1 MDNKVLIEIGIKN
14 LPYNLYDVVIRNLK
28 EELNKNLEI
37 NNIDYNEVKFNY
49 SKNRILFSFIIANTI
64 DVNNNKISKI
74 IIDSLNK
81 LFIPIKDLEI
91 SYFLKDYIIWIQ
103 GMKDDIFLDF
113 TDFNISNEVD
123 SNITFYKMVSINEYI
138 DLLRENN
145 IILENDVRRNYFIT
159 KANKLAKEYGG
170 VLFDSN
176 YLIEKYI
183 NSYNLPYPILK
194 NFDNKLLEY
203 PQKLLVA
210 ILLDICNVFPV
221 VNEKN
226 TLLPYFIFSVEK
238 HDIDD
243 ENKISNIHLDK
254 INVLLEVLKKYEKTM
269 EFSYEYYLDKM
280 KNTKL
285 PMEIGTVYDETLRIK
300 SFAKILGSY
309 LKVGENTINNIE
321 QEADICKLDLATD
334 IVKEMPALKGIIGY
348 LYAKENGFNDIVS
361 NAMYMYY
368 RPRFF
373 YDKMPDTTS
382 AKILSIADKLDSI
395 ANVFIYNTLNMKDN
409 LYQTTDIR
417 RKASGVINIII
428 DNKWDLNLS
437 VIINDLIYTY
447 IKYNNIVVDYEVLKN
462 EIKSFILSKYREEL
476 INKNFQYKSIDN
488 LIKNI
493 QIIFQKFMKY

>member
-194 NFDNKLLEY
+194 
-203 PQKLLVA
+203 
-210 ILLDICNVFPV
+210 
-221 VNEKN
+221 
-226 TLLPYFIFSVEK
+226 
-238 HDIDD
+238 
-243 ENKISNIHLDK
+243 IS
-254 INVLLEVLKKYEKTM
+254 
-269 EFSYEYYLDKM
+269 
-280 KNTKL
+280 
-285 PMEIGTVYDETLRIK
+285 
-300 SFAKILGSY
+300 
-309 LKVGENTINNIE
+309 
-321 QEADICKLDLATD
+321 
-334 IVKEMPALKGIIGY
+334 
-348 LYAKENGFNDIVS
+348 
-361 NAMYMYY
+361 
-368 RPRFF
+368 
-373 YDKMPDTTS
+373 
-382 AKILSIADKLDSI
+382 
-395 ANVFIYNTLNMKDN
+395 
-409 LYQTTDIR
+409 
-417 RKASGVINIII
+417 
-428 DNKWDLNLS
+428 
-437 VIINDLIYTY
+437 IINY
-447 IKYNNIVVDYEVLKN
+447 
-462 EIKSFILSKYREEL
+462 
-476 INKNFQYKSIDN
+476 
-488 LIKNI
+488 
-493 QIIFQKFMKY
+493 